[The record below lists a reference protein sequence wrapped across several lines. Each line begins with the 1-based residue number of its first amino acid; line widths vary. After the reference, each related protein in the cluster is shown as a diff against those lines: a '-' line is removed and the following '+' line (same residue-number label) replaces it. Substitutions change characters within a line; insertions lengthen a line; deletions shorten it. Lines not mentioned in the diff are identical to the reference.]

1 MSGTTC
7 SNVPTWRSDPPLST
21 PGALPPGLAP
31 GDRVVLF
38 DGVCRL
44 CSAWVRWLLKADR
57 HARFRLATMQS
68 PAGQAIL
75 AWYGLPTDQYESM
88 LVVDNG
94 RLHQKSTA
102 FLHILRQLP
111 LPWRAGL
118 VLRVVPRPVRD
129 WVYDRV
135 ARNRYRWFGRHD
147 QCLVPDPARAGRF
160 LD

>member
-1 MSGTTC
+1 MT
-7 SNVPTWRSDPPLST
+7 T

-31 GDRVVLF
+31 DNRVVLF

-44 CSAWVRWLLKADR
+44 CSTWVRWLLRADR
-57 HARFRLATMQS
+57 HARFRLAAMQS

-75 AWYGLPTDQYESM
+75 TWYGLPTDHHESM
-88 LVVDNG
+88 LLVDNG
-94 RLHQKSTA
+94 RLHQKSSA

-111 LPWRAGL
+111 LPWRAGMAL
-118 VLRVVPRPVRD
+118 QAIPRPVRD
-129 WVYDRV
+129 WAYDRV

-147 QCLVPDPARAGRF
+147 RCMVPTPEQAGRF